1 MIWDED
7 EMQLHFLLTSNR
19 VTARNQVAQNKRQ
32 TAFSSVDPW
41 SQFASEM
48 NTGIE
53 GIVTDIK
60 SDIYHK
66 TVGYGLIAVGAGV
79 LVATR
84 GAGWKASGIIMNTGL
99 QNLAEVS
106 E

>member
-1 MIWDED
+1 MIIWKDDE
-7 EMQLHFLLTSNR
+7 ENPFFLGTSIRYAENTQPR
-19 VTARNQVAQNKRQ
+19 LQGNYSELNLQIQNVI
-32 TAFSSVDPW
+32 A
-41 SQFASEM
+41 
-48 NTGIE
+48 
-53 GIVTDIK
+53 DIK

-84 GAGWKASGIIMNTGL
+84 GVGWKPAALIMSTGL
-99 QNLAEVS
+99 NNLAEAS